1 MTTTTTAAGNGS
13 TDTTTTGKPE
23 RLTGMAQVREAEAYH
38 TASVM
43 HDAIFEA
50 DRLCSAIYRAV
61 TDAYLTRVRED
72 QADAEARTAAEMADS
87 PEVRGQAA
95 EALRLPVLRADLP
108 AEPHELRTPVLTMT
122 PGPGGR
128 PSPSPGLHHPSV
140 RQIP

>member
-1 MTTTTTAAGNGS
+1 MTTTTTAAATRT
-13 TDTTTTGKPE
+13 TDTATTANPE

-61 TDAYLTRVRED
+61 TDAYLTRVQD
-72 QADAEARTAAEMADS
+72 QADPEAGTAAETADS

-95 EALRLPVLRADLP
+95 EALRCLYAAQTHLQQLTSY
-108 AEPHELRTPVLTMT
+108 EPPF
-122 PGPGGR
+122 
-128 PSPSPGLHHPSV
+128 
-140 RQIP
+140 

>member
-1 MTTTTTAAGNGS
+1 MTTTTTATGNGS
-13 TDTTTTGKPE
+13 TDTPAGKPE

-61 TDAYLTRVRED
+61 TDAYLTRLRED
-72 QADAEARTAAEMADS
+72 QADTEAGTAAETADS

-95 EALRLPVLRADLP
+95 EALRCLYAAQTYLQSLTSY
-108 AEPHELRTPVLTMT
+108 EPPF
-122 PGPGGR
+122 
-128 PSPSPGLHHPSV
+128 
-140 RQIP
+140 

>member
-1 MTTTTTAAGNGS
+1 MTTTTAAVSNGS
-13 TDTTTTGKPE
+13 TNTPAGRPE
-23 RLTGMAQVREAEAYH
+23 RLTGMAQVREAEAFH

-95 EALRLPVLRADLP
+95 EALRCLYSAQTYLQSLTNY
-108 AEPHELRTPVLTMT
+108 EPPF
-122 PGPGGR
+122 
-128 PSPSPGLHHPSV
+128 
-140 RQIP
+140 

>member
-1 MTTTTTAAGNGS
+1 MTTTTTAASNGG
-13 TDTTTTGKPE
+13 TATTTGKPE

-43 HDAIFEA
+43 HDAIYEA

-72 QADAEARTAAEMADS
+72 QADPEARTAAETADS

-95 EALRLPVLRADLP
+95 EALRCLYSAQTYLQSLTSY
-108 AEPHELRTPVLTMT
+108 EPPF
-122 PGPGGR
+122 
-128 PSPSPGLHHPSV
+128 
-140 RQIP
+140 

>member
-13 TDTTTTGKPE
+13 TDTATTTGKPE

-61 TDAYLTRVRED
+61 TDAYLTRIRED
-72 QADAEARTAAEMADS
+72 PADSEAGTAAETADS

-95 EALRLPVLRADLP
+95 EALRCLYAAQTYLQSLTSY
-108 AEPHELRTPVLTMT
+108 EPPF
-122 PGPGGR
+122 
-128 PSPSPGLHHPSV
+128 
-140 RQIP
+140 

>member
-1 MTTTTTAAGNGS
+1 MTTTTAAASNGS

-61 TDAYLTRVRED
+61 TDAYLTRVRDD
-72 QADAEARTAAEMADS
+72 QADPEARTAAETADS

-95 EALRLPVLRADLP
+95 EALRCLYAAQTYLQSLTSY
-108 AEPHELRTPVLTMT
+108 EPPF
-122 PGPGGR
+122 
-128 PSPSPGLHHPSV
+128 
-140 RQIP
+140 

>member
-1 MTTTTTAAGNGS
+1 MTTTTTPASNGS
-13 TDTTTTGKPE
+13 TDTPATGKPE

-43 HDAIFEA
+43 HDAIYEA

-72 QADAEARTAAEMADS
+72 QADPEARTAAETADS

-95 EALRLPVLRADLP
+95 EALRCLLSPVIWNEDVGTRSR
-108 AEPHELRTPVLTMT
+108 H
-122 PGPGGR
+122 
-128 PSPSPGLHHPSV
+128 
-140 RQIP
+140 

>member
-1 MTTTTTAAGNGS
+1 MTTTTTASNGS
-13 TDTTTTGKPE
+13 TDTPATGKPE

-72 QADAEARTAAEMADS
+72 QADTEARTAAETADS

-95 EALRLPVLRADLP
+95 EALRCLYSAQTYLQSLTNY
-108 AEPHELRTPVLTMT
+108 EPPF
-122 PGPGGR
+122 
-128 PSPSPGLHHPSV
+128 
-140 RQIP
+140 

>member
-1 MTTTTTAAGNGS
+1 MTTTTTATGNGS
-13 TDTTTTGKPE
+13 TDTTTGKPE
-23 RLTGMAQVREAEAYH
+23 RLTGMARVREAEAYH

-72 QADAEARTAAEMADS
+72 QADAEARTAAETADS

-95 EALRLPVLRADLP
+95 EALRCLYAAQTHLQNLTSY
-108 AEPHELRTPVLTMT
+108 EPPF
-122 PGPGGR
+122 
-128 PSPSPGLHHPSV
+128 
-140 RQIP
+140 